1 MPERVMFTMGDIACA
16 EGALSAGCRY
26 FGGYPITPATEIA
39 EWMSQRMPELG
50 GAYVQ
55 YEDEIASITS
65 VIGASWTGVKAMTAT
80 SGPGVSL
87 MLEAVGLAV
96 MTETPLVLVNIMRG
110 GPSTGQPTK
119 GQQGDVMQAKWGS
132 HGDYQIIALTPAS
145 VQEMFD
151 QTVQAFNLSEK
162 FRTPVFVLADET
174 VGHMRERLVIPDEK
188 DLKLEYRKMPTVD
201 PSEYLPFKA
210 DDDLVP
216 PMALFGSKY
225 QFYATGL
232 THDERGYPSD
242 KENVQIELITRL
254 NDKIVKNA
262 DQIIDLERFMLDDAK
277 IAVIAYGTPSRSA
290 KRAIR
295 DARQQGIKV
304 GMLRLKTV
312 WPFPED
318 QVAQLASEVDH
329 IIVAEQNLG
338 QVYYMVKAHASP
350 TPVHLMTKPAGMPQL
365 PIEIFDKIKE
375 VKSIKP

>member
-39 EWMSQRMPELG
+39 EWMALRMPELG

-65 VIGASWTGVKAMTAT
+65 VIGASWTGTKSMTAT

-87 MLEAVGLAV
+87 MLEAIGLAV

-110 GPSTGQPTK
+110 GPSTGQPTR
-119 GQQGDVMQAKWGS
+119 GQQGDVMQPKWGS

-151 QTVQAFNLSEK
+151 QTVKAFNLAERY
-162 FRTPVFVLADET
+162 RTPVFILADET
-174 VGHMRERLVIPDEK
+174 VGHMREKLVIPDGK
-188 DLKLEYRKMPTVD
+188 DLNLVYRKLPTDD
-201 PSEYLPFKA
+201 PSEYLPFKP
-210 DDDLVP
+210 DEDLVP
-216 PMALFGSKY
+216 PMALLGSEY

-232 THDERGYPSD
+232 THDEQGYPSD
-242 KENVQIELITRL
+242 KEKVQIDLITRL
-254 NDKIVKNA
+254 NDKIIKNS
-262 DQIIDLERFMLDDAK
+262 DKIIDIEKFMLDDAD

-290 KRAIR
+290 RKAIK
-295 DARQQGIKV
+295 DAREEGIKA
-304 GMLRLKTV
+304 GMLRFKTV
-312 WPFPED
+312 WPFPEKEV
-318 QVAQLASEVDH
+318 QELAAEVKH

-338 QVYYMVKAHASP
+338 QLYYMVKAEAAP

-365 PIEIFDKIKE
+365 PHEILSKIKE
-375 VKSIKP
+375 VKSL

>member
-1 MPERVMFTMGDIACA
+1 MPERVMFTMGDIASA

-65 VIGASWTGVKAMTAT
+65 VIGASWTGVKSMTAT

-87 MLEAVGLAV
+87 MLEAIGLAV

-151 QTVQAFNLSEK
+151 QTVQAFNLSEQ

-174 VGHMRERLVIPDEK
+174 VGHMRERLVIPAKK
-188 DLKLEYRKMPTVD
+188 DLKLVYRKTPTVD

-242 KENVQIELITRL
+242 KENIQIELVTRL

-262 DQIIDLERFMLDDAK
+262 DKIIDLERFMLDDAK
-277 IAVIAYGTPSRSA
+277 IAVISYGTPSRSA

-295 DARQQGIKV
+295 DAREQGIKV

-312 WPFPED
+312 WPFPEE

-338 QVYYMVKAHASP
+338 QVYYMVKGAASP

-365 PIEIFDKIKE
+365 PHEILDKIKE
-375 VKSIKP
+375 VKSI

>member
-1 MPERVMFTMGDIACA
+1 MPERVMFTMGDIASA

-65 VIGASWTGVKAMTAT
+65 VIGASWTGVKSMTAT

-87 MLEAVGLAV
+87 MLEAIGLAV

-119 GQQGDVMQAKWGS
+119 GQQGDIMQAKWGS

-162 FRTPVFVLADET
+162 FRVPVFVLADET

-188 DLKLEYRKMPTVD
+188 DLKLEYRKLPTVD

-216 PMALFGSKY
+216 PMGLFGSKY

-242 KENVQIELITRL
+242 KENVQIELVTRL

-262 DQIIDLERFMLDDAK
+262 DQIVDLERFMLDEAK
-277 IAVIAYGTPSRSA
+277 IAVISYGTPSRSA
-290 KRAIR
+290 KKAIR
-295 DARQQGIKV
+295 DAREQGIKV

-312 WPFPED
+312 WPFPEE

-338 QVYYMVKAHASP
+338 QVYHMVKAYASP
-350 TPVHLMTKPAGMPQL
+350 TPVHLMAKPAGMPQL
-365 PIEIFDKIKE
+365 PHEILDKIKE
-375 VKSIKP
+375 IKSI

>member
-16 EGALSAGCRY
+16 EGALSAGCKY

-39 EWMSQRMPELG
+39 EWMSIRMPEEG

-55 YEDEIASITS
+55 YEDEIAAITS
-65 VIGASWTGVKAMTAT
+65 VIGASWTGAKSMTAT

-110 GPSTGQPTK
+110 GPSTGQPTR
-119 GQQGDVMQAKWGS
+119 GQQGDIMQAKWGS

-151 QTVQAFNLSEK
+151 QTIQAFNLSEK
-162 FRTPVFVLADET
+162 YRTPVFVLADET

-188 DLKLEYRKMPTVD
+188 DLKLENRKTPTVD
-201 PSEYLPFKA
+201 PEDYLPFKA

-242 KENVQIELITRL
+242 KENVQIELVTRL
-254 NDKIVKNA
+254 QNKILHNADKI
-262 DQIIDLERFMLDDAK
+262 IDVERIELDEAK
-277 IAVIAYGTPSRSA
+277 IGVIAYGTPSRSA
-290 KRAIR
+290 KKAIK
-295 DARQQGIKV
+295 DARKEGIKA
-304 GMLRLKTV
+304 GLLRLKTV
-312 WPFPED
+312 WPFPEE

-338 QVYYMVKAHASP
+338 QVYHMVKAAAAP
-350 TPVHLMTKPAGMPQL
+350 TPVHLMAKPAGMPQL
-365 PIEIFDKIKE
+365 PHEILAKLREIN
-375 VKSIKP
+375 SI

>member
-65 VIGASWTGVKAMTAT
+65 VIGASWTGVKSMTAT

-87 MLEAVGLAV
+87 MLEAIGLAV

-188 DLKLEYRKMPTVD
+188 DLKLVYRKLPTVD

-216 PMALFGSKY
+216 PMGIFGSKY

-242 KENVQIELITRL
+242 KENVQIELVTRL

-277 IAVIAYGTPSRSA
+277 IAVISYGTPSRSA

-295 DARQQGIKV
+295 DAREEGIKV

-312 WPFPED
+312 WPFPEE
-318 QVAQLASEVDH
+318 QVAQLASEVDQ

-338 QVYYMVKAHASP
+338 QVYYMVKAFAAP

-365 PIEIFDKIKE
+365 PHEILGKIRE
-375 VKSIKP
+375 VNSL

>member
-1 MPERVMFTMGDIACA
+1 MPDRIMFTMGDIASA

-39 EWMSQRMPELG
+39 EWMSQRMPEVG

-87 MLEAVGLAV
+87 MLEAIGLAV

-110 GPSTGQPTK
+110 GPSTGQPTR
-119 GQQGDVMQAKWGS
+119 GQQGDIMQAKWGS

-151 QTVQAFNLSEK
+151 QTVQAFNLSERY
-162 FRTPVFVLADET
+162 RTPVFLLADET

-188 DLKLEYRKMPTVD
+188 KLKIENRKTPTVD
-201 PSEYLPFKA
+201 PSEYLPFKP

-242 KENVQIELITRL
+242 SDEIQIGLITRL
-254 NDKIVKNA
+254 NNKILHNA
-262 DQIIDLERFMLDDAK
+262 DRIIEVERLELDDAK
-277 IAVIAYGTPSRSA
+277 TAVVSYGTPSRSA
-290 KRAIR
+290 RRAIR
-295 DARQQGIKV
+295 NARDEGIKV

-312 WPFPED
+312 WPFPEKE
-318 QVAQLASEVDH
+318 VAQLASEVDQ
-329 IIVAEQNLG
+329 IIVAEQNMG
-338 QVYYMVKAHASP
+338 QVFHMVRAAAAP
-350 TPVHLMTKPAGMPQL
+350 TPVHLMAKPAGMPQL
-365 PIEIFDKIKE
+365 PQEILEKIRE
-375 VKSIKP
+375 VSGK

>member
-26 FGGYPITPATEIA
+26 LGGYPITPATEIA
-39 EWMSQRMPELG
+39 EWMSIRMPQVG

-55 YEDEIASITS
+55 YEDEIAAITS
-65 VIGASWTGVKAMTAT
+65 VIGASWTGVKSMTAT

-87 MLEAVGLAV
+87 MLEAIGLAV

-110 GPSTGQPTK
+110 GPSTGQPTR
-119 GQQGDVMQAKWGS
+119 GQQGDIMQAKWGS

-151 QTVQAFNLSEK
+151 QTIQAFNLSEK
-162 FRTPVFVLADET
+162 YRTPVFVLADET

-188 DLKLEYRKMPTVD
+188 DLKLEYRKTPTVD
-201 PSEYLPFKA
+201 PDDYLPFKA

-216 PMALFGSKY
+216 PMATFGSKY

-242 KENVQIELITRL
+242 KDNIQIELVTRL
-254 NDKIVKNA
+254 QNKILHNADKI
-262 DQIIDLERFMLDDAK
+262 IDVERVELDDAK
-277 IAVIAYGTPSRSA
+277 IGVIAYGTPSRSA
-290 KRAIR
+290 KKAIK
-295 DARQQGIKV
+295 DAREEGIKA
-304 GMLRLKTV
+304 GLLRLKTV
-312 WPFPED
+312 WPFPEK

-338 QVYYMVKAHASP
+338 QVYHMVKATAAP
-350 TPVHLMTKPAGMPQL
+350 TPVHLMSKPAGMPQL
-365 PIEIFDKIKE
+365 PHEILAKLRDIN
-375 VKSIKP
+375 SM

>member
-1 MPERVMFTMGDIACA
+1 MPERIMFTMGDIACA
-16 EGALSAGCRY
+16 EGALCAGCRY

-39 EWMSQRMPELG
+39 EWMSQRMPQVG

-65 VIGASWTGVKAMTAT
+65 VIGASWTGVKSMTAT

-87 MLEAVGLAV
+87 MQEAIGLAV

-110 GPSTGQPTK
+110 GPSTGQPTR

-151 QTVQAFNLSEK
+151 QTVQAFNLSERY
-162 FRTPVFVLADET
+162 RTPVYVLADET
-174 VGHMRERLVIPDEK
+174 VGHMREKLIIPDQK
-188 DLKLEYRKMPTVD
+188 DIRIENRKKPTVE

-216 PMALFGSKY
+216 PMALLGSKY

-242 KENVQIELITRL
+242 SEEVQIELITRL
-254 NDKIVKNA
+254 SNKILRNADKI
-262 DQIIDLERFMLDDAK
+262 IDVDRVELDDAR
-277 IAVIAYGTPSRSA
+277 IAVISYGTPARSA
-290 KRAIR
+290 KRAIKI
-295 DARQQGIKV
+295 AREQGIKV

-312 WPFPED
+312 WPFPENE
-318 QVAQLASEVDH
+318 VAQIATEVDH

-338 QVYYMVKAHASP
+338 QVYYMVKAAAAS
-350 TPVHLMTKPAGMPQL
+350 TPVHLMAKPAGMPQL
-365 PIEIFDKIKE
+365 PSEILDKIKE
-375 VKSIKP
+375 IDAQ

>member
-1 MPERVMFTMGDIACA
+1 MGDIACA

-39 EWMSQRMPELG
+39 EWMSIRMPELG

-65 VIGASWTGVKAMTAT
+65 VIGASWTGTKSMTAT

-110 GPSTGQPTK
+110 GPSTGQPTR
-119 GQQGDVMQAKWGS
+119 GQQGDIMQAKWGS

-151 QTVQAFNLSEK
+151 QTVQAFNLAERY
-162 FRTPVFVLADET
+162 RTPVFILADET

-188 DLKLEYRKMPTVD
+188 DLKLEYRKT
-201 PSEYLPFKA
+201 PSGPPEDYLPFKA

-216 PMALFGSKY
+216 PMALLGSKY

-242 KENVQIELITRL
+242 KEHIQIELITRL
-254 NDKIVKNA
+254 NDKILKNA
-262 DQIIDLERFMLDDAK
+262 DKIIDLERFMLDDAE
-277 IAVIAYGTPSRSA
+277 IGVIAYGTPSRSA
-290 KRAIR
+290 KKAIK
-295 DARQQGIKV
+295 DARAEGIKA

-312 WPFPED
+312 WPFPAD
-318 QVAQLASEVDH
+318 AVADLAGQVKHL
-329 IIVAEQNLG
+329 IVPEQNLG
-338 QVYYMVKAHASP
+338 QVYYMVKPEAGT
-350 TPVHLMTKPAGMPQL
+350 TPVHSMTKPAGMPQL
-365 PIEIFDKIKE
+365 PHEILDKIRE
-375 VKSIKP
+375 VNEIK

>member
-16 EGALSAGCRY
+16 EGALSAGCKY

-39 EWMSQRMPELG
+39 EWMSIRMPQVG

-55 YEDEIASITS
+55 YEDEIAAITS
-65 VIGASWTGVKAMTAT
+65 VIGASWTGTKSMTAT

-110 GPSTGQPTK
+110 GPSTGQPTR
-119 GQQGDVMQAKWGS
+119 GQQGDIMQAKWGS

-151 QTVQAFNLSEK
+151 QTIQAFNLSEK
-162 FRTPVFVLADET
+162 YRTPVFVLADET

-188 DLKLEYRKMPTVD
+188 DLKLEYRKTPTVD
-201 PSEYLPFKA
+201 PEDYLPFKA

-216 PMALFGSKY
+216 PMAVFGSKY

-242 KENVQIELITRL
+242 KENIQIELVTRL
-254 NDKIVKNA
+254 QNKILHNADKI
-262 DQIIDLERFMLDDAK
+262 IDVERVELDDAK
-277 IAVIAYGTPSRSA
+277 IGVIAYGTPSRSA
-290 KRAIR
+290 KKAIK
-295 DARQQGIKV
+295 DARKEGIKV
-304 GMLRLKTV
+304 GLLRLKTV
-312 WPFPED
+312 WPFPEE

-338 QVYYMVKAHASP
+338 QVYYMVKAAAAP
-350 TPVHLMTKPAGMPQL
+350 IPVHLMSKPAGMPQL
-365 PIEIFDKIKE
+365 PHEILEKVREINDL
-375 VKSIKP
+375 

>member
-65 VIGASWTGVKAMTAT
+65 VIGASWTGVKSMTAT

-87 MLEAVGLAV
+87 MLEAIGLAV

-119 GQQGDVMQAKWGS
+119 GQQGDIMQAKWGS

-151 QTVQAFNLSEK
+151 QTVQAFNLSERY
-162 FRTPVFVLADET
+162 RTPVFVLADET

-188 DLKLEYRKMPTVD
+188 DLKLEYRKTPTVD
-201 PSEYLPFKA
+201 PEEYLPFKP

-242 KENVQIELITRL
+242 KEDVQIDLITRL
-254 NDKIVKNA
+254 NNKIIHNADKI
-262 DQIIDLERFMLDDAK
+262 IDVERVELDDAK
-277 IAVIAYGTPSRSA
+277 IGVIAYGTPSRSA
-290 KRAIR
+290 KKAIK
-295 DARQQGIKV
+295 DARKEGIKA
-304 GMLRLKTV
+304 GLLRLKTV
-312 WPFPED
+312 WPFPEE

-338 QVYYMVKAHASP
+338 QVYHMVRSAAAP

-365 PIEIFDKIKE
+365 PHEILIKLRE
-375 VKSIKP
+375 VNSL

>member
-110 GPSTGQPTK
+110 GPSTGQPTR

-174 VGHMRERLVIPDEK
+174 VGHMRERLIIPDES

-201 PSEYLPFKA
+201 PSEYLPFKP

-242 KENVQIELITRL
+242 KEKVQIELITRL
-254 NDKIVKNA
+254 NHKIVKNA
-262 DQIIDLERFMLDDAK
+262 DKIIDLERFMLDDAK

-295 DARQQGIKV
+295 DAREEGIKV

-312 WPFPED
+312 WPFPEK

-365 PIEIFDKIKE
+365 PHEILDKIKE
-375 VKSIKP
+375 VKSIK

>member
-39 EWMSQRMPELG
+39 EWMALRMPELG

-65 VIGASWTGVKAMTAT
+65 VIGASWTGAKSMTAT

-87 MLEAVGLAV
+87 MLEAIGLAV

-119 GQQGDVMQAKWGS
+119 GQQGDIMQAKWGS

-151 QTVQAFNLSEK
+151 QTVQAFNLAEK
-162 FRTPVFVLADET
+162 YRTPVFILADET

-188 DLKLEYRKMPTVD
+188 DLKLEYRKQ
-201 PSEYLPFKA
+201 PSGPPEDYLPFKA

-216 PMALFGSKY
+216 PMALLGSKY

-242 KENVQIELITRL
+242 KENIQIELVTRL
-254 NDKIVKNA
+254 HDKIIKNQ
-262 DQIIDLERFMLDDAK
+262 DDIIDLEKFMLEDAK
-277 IAVIAYGTPSRSA
+277 IGVVAYGTPSRSA
-290 KRAIR
+290 RRAIK
-295 DARQQGIKV
+295 DARAEGINV

-312 WPFPED
+312 WPFPEN
-318 QVAQLASEVDH
+318 AIAELASEVNH

-338 QVYYMVKAHASP
+338 QAYHMVRSAASP

-365 PIEIFDKIKE
+365 PHEILDKIRE
-375 VKSIKP
+375 VNSI

>member
-1 MPERVMFTMGDIACA
+1 MPKRVMFTMGDIACA

-39 EWMSQRMPELG
+39 EWMSIRMPEVG

-65 VIGASWTGVKAMTAT
+65 VIGASWTGTKSMTAT

-87 MLEAVGLAV
+87 MLEAIGLAV

-119 GQQGDVMQAKWGS
+119 GQQGDVMQPKWGS

-151 QTVQAFNLSEK
+151 QTVQAFNLSERY
-162 FRTPVFVLADET
+162 RTPVFVLADEA
-174 VGHMRERLVIPDEK
+174 VGHMRERLVIPSDK
-188 DLKLEYRKMPTVD
+188 DLNLEYRKLPTVD
-201 PSEYLPFKA
+201 PSEYLPFKP

-216 PMALFGSKY
+216 PMALLGSEY

-242 KENVQIELITRL
+242 KEHIQIELITRL
-254 NDKIVKNA
+254 NDKILKNA
-262 DQIIDLERFMLDDAK
+262 DKIIDVEEFMLDDAK
-277 IAVIAYGTPSRSA
+277 IAIIAYGTPSRSA
-290 KRAIR
+290 KRAIK
-295 DARQQGIKV
+295 DAREEGIKV
-304 GMLRLKTV
+304 GMLRLKTI
-312 WPFPED
+312 WPFPEE
-318 QVAQLASEVDH
+318 QVARVASQVDH

-338 QVYYMVKAHASP
+338 QMYYMIKAAAAP
-350 TPVHLMTKPAGMPQL
+350 TKIHLMAKPAGMPQL
-365 PIEIFDKIKE
+365 PHEILEKIRE
-375 VKSIKP
+375 IKSA

>member
-39 EWMSQRMPELG
+39 EWMSIRMPEVG

-65 VIGASWTGVKAMTAT
+65 VIGASWTGTKSMTAT

-87 MLEAVGLAV
+87 MLEAIGLAV

-110 GPSTGQPTK
+110 GPSTGQPTR
-119 GQQGDVMQAKWGS
+119 GQQGDVMQPKWGS

-151 QTVQAFNLSEK
+151 QTVQAFNLSERY
-162 FRTPVFVLADET
+162 RTPVFVLADET

-188 DLKLEYRKMPTVD
+188 DLKLEYRKLASGPPED
-201 PSEYLPFKA
+201 YLPFKP
-210 DDDLVP
+210 DEDLVP
-216 PMALFGSKY
+216 PMALLGSKY

-242 KENVQIELITRL
+242 REKIQIELITRL
-254 NDKIVKNA
+254 NDKIINNA
-262 DQIIDLERFMLDDAK
+262 DKIIDVEKFMLDDAR
-277 IAVIAYGTPSRSA
+277 IGVIAYGTPSRSA
-290 KRAIR
+290 KKAIKE
-295 DARQQGIKV
+295 AREQGIKA

-312 WPFPED
+312 WPFPEK
-318 QVAQLASEVDH
+318 QVAELASQVDH

-338 QVYYMVKAHASP
+338 QMYQMVRAGAAP
-350 TPVHLMTKPAGMPQL
+350 TPVHLMAKPAGMPQL
-365 PIEIFDKIKE
+365 PREILDKIRE
-375 VKSIKP
+375 VKAL

>member
-1 MPERVMFTMGDIACA
+1 MPEREMFTMGDIACA

-39 EWMSQRMPELG
+39 EWMSMRMPELG

-55 YEDEIASITS
+55 YEDEIAAITS
-65 VIGASWTGVKAMTAT
+65 VIGASWTGVKSMTAT

-110 GPSTGQPTK
+110 GPSTGQPTR
-119 GQQGDVMQAKWGS
+119 GQQGDIMQAKWGS

-151 QTVQAFNLSEK
+151 QTVQAFNLAEK
-162 FRTPVFVLADET
+162 YRTPVFVLADET

-188 DLKLEYRKMPTVD
+188 DLKVEFRKSPTVD
-201 PSEYLPFKA
+201 PQEYLPFKA

-216 PMALFGSKY
+216 PMAVFGSKY

-242 KENVQIELITRL
+242 KENVQIELVTRL
-254 NDKIVKNA
+254 QNKILHNADKI
-262 DQIIDLERFMLDDAK
+262 IDVERVELDDAK
-277 IAVIAYGTPSRSA
+277 IGVIAYGTPSRSA
-290 KRAIR
+290 KKAIK
-295 DARQQGIKV
+295 DARKEGIKV
-304 GMLRLKTV
+304 GLLRLKTV
-312 WPFPED
+312 WPFPEEH
-318 QVAQLASEVDH
+318 VAQLASEVDH

-338 QVYYMVKAHASP
+338 QVYHMVKSAGAP
-350 TPVHLMTKPAGMPQL
+350 TPVHLMSKPAGMPQL
-365 PIEIFDKIKE
+365 PHEILEKIRA
-375 VKSIKP
+375 INDL

>member
-1 MPERVMFTMGDIACA
+1 MPERIMFTMGDVACA

-39 EWMSQRMPELG
+39 EWMSRRMPELG

-65 VIGASWTGVKAMTAT
+65 VIGASWAGTKAMTAT
-80 SGPGVSL
+80 SGPGISL
-87 MLEAVGLAV
+87 MQEAIGLAV
-96 MTETPLVLVNIMRG
+96 MTETPIVIVNIMRG
-110 GPSTGQPTK
+110 GPSTGQPTR
-119 GQQGDVMQAKWGS
+119 GQQGDIMQAKWGS

-151 QTVQAFNLSEK
+151 QTVQAFNLAEQY
-162 FRTPVFVLADET
+162 RVPVFVLADET

-188 DLKLEYRKMPTVD
+188 DLKIVTRKKPTVS
-201 PSEYLPFKA
+201 PEEYLPFKA
-210 DDDLVP
+210 DENLVP
-216 PMALFGSKY
+216 PMATFGSGY

-242 KENVQIELITRL
+242 KENIQIELITRL
-254 NDKIVKNA
+254 SDKIRKNA
-262 DQIIDLERFMLDDAK
+262 DKIIDLEQFQLDDAD

-295 DARQQGIKV
+295 MARDEGIKV
-304 GMLRLKTV
+304 GLLRLKTV
-312 WPFPED
+312 WPFPEKVIMD
-318 QVAQLASEVDH
+318 LASEVKQ

-338 QVYYMVKAHASP
+338 QVYHMVRAYTGT
-350 TPVHLMTKPAGMPQL
+350 TPVRLMAKPAGMPQL
-365 PIEIFDKIKE
+365 PHEILDVIKE
-375 VKSIKP
+375 VA

>member
-1 MPERVMFTMGDIACA
+1 MPERVMFTMGDVACA

-39 EWMSQRMPELG
+39 EWMARRMPELG

-65 VIGASWTGVKAMTAT
+65 VIGASWAGTKAMTAT
-80 SGPGVSL
+80 SGPGISL
-87 MLEAVGLAV
+87 MQEAIGLAV
-96 MTETPLVLVNIMRG
+96 MTETPVVLINIMRG
-110 GPSTGQPTK
+110 GPSTGQPTR

-151 QTVQAFNLSEK
+151 QTVQAFNLAEQ
-162 FRTPVFVLADET
+162 FRVPVFVLADET

-188 DLKLEYRKMPTVD
+188 DLKIVSRKKPTVSPD
-201 PSEYLPFKA
+201 EYLPFRP

-216 PMALFGSKY
+216 PMATFGSGY

-242 KENVQIELITRL
+242 KEDVQIELITRL
-254 NDKIVKNA
+254 SEKIKRNA
-262 DQIIDLERFMLDDAK
+262 DKIIDLERVQLDDAE
-277 IAVIAYGTPSRSA
+277 IGVIAYGTPSRSA

-295 DARQQGIKV
+295 MAREEGIKV
-304 GMLRLKTV
+304 GLLRLKTV
-312 WPFPED
+312 WPFPERAIMD
-318 QVAQLASEVDH
+318 LASEVKH

-338 QVYYMVKAHASP
+338 QVYHMVKAYAGT
-350 TPVHLMTKPAGMPQL
+350 TPVRLMAKPAGMPQL
-365 PIEIFDKIKE
+365 PEEIFDVIKE
-375 VKSIKP
+375 VAK

>member
-1 MPERVMFTMGDIACA
+1 MPERVMFTMGDIASA

-39 EWMSQRMPELG
+39 EWMAERMPEVG

-87 MLEAVGLAV
+87 MLEAIGLAV

-110 GPSTGQPTK
+110 GPSTGQPTR

-151 QTVQAFNLSEK
+151 QTVQAFNLSERY
-162 FRTPVFVLADET
+162 RTPVFVLADET

-188 DLKLEYRKMPTVD
+188 DLKIENRKTPTVD
-201 PSEYLPFKA
+201 PSEYLPFKP

-242 KENVQIELITRL
+242 KDDIQIDLITRL
-254 NDKIVKNA
+254 NDKILRNA
-262 DQIIDLERFMLDDAK
+262 DKIIEVERLDLDDAK
-277 IAVIAYGTPSRSA
+277 TAVVSYGTPSRSA

-295 DARQQGIKV
+295 NARDEGIKV

-312 WPFPED
+312 WPFPEKEIT
-318 QVAQLASEVDH
+318 QLASEVDQ

-338 QVYYMVKAHASP
+338 QVYYMVKAAAAP
-350 TPVHLMTKPAGMPQL
+350 TPVHLMAKPAGMPQL
-365 PIEIFDKIKE
+365 PDEILQKIRE
-375 VKSIKP
+375 VSSK

>member
-1 MPERVMFTMGDIACA
+1 MPERIMFTMGDIACA

-39 EWMSQRMPELG
+39 EWMAERMPELG

-65 VIGASWTGVKAMTAT
+65 VIGASWTGVKSMTAT

-110 GPSTGQPTK
+110 GPSTGQPTR
-119 GQQGDVMQAKWGS
+119 GQQGDIMQAKWGS

-151 QTVQAFNLSEK
+151 QTVQAFNLSERY
-162 FRTPVFVLADET
+162 RTPVFVLADET
-174 VGHMRERLVIPDEK
+174 VGHMREKLVIPDEK
-188 DLKLEYRKMPTVD
+188 DLKIENRKLPTVD

-242 KENVQIELITRL
+242 KDDVQIDLITRL
-254 NDKIVKNA
+254 NNKILHNADKIIEIEHT
-262 DQIIDLERFMLDDAK
+262 DLDDAK
-277 IAVIAYGTPSRSA
+277 IAVISYGTPSRSA
-290 KRAIR
+290 KRAIKNAR
-295 DARQQGIKV
+295 DEGIKA
-304 GMLRLKTV
+304 GLFRLKTV
-312 WPFPED
+312 WPFPDKE
-318 QVAQLASEVDH
+318 VAQLATEVDH

-338 QVYYMVKAHASP
+338 QVYYMVKAAAAP

-365 PIEIFDKIKE
+365 PHEILDKIRE
-375 VKSIKP
+375 VSTK

>member
-39 EWMSQRMPELG
+39 EWMSIRMPEVG

-65 VIGASWTGVKAMTAT
+65 VIGASWTGAKAMTAT

-87 MLEAVGLAV
+87 MLEAIGLAV

-119 GQQGDVMQAKWGS
+119 GQQGDVMQPKWGS

-188 DLKLEYRKMPTVD
+188 DLKLEYRKLPTV
-201 PSEYLPFKA
+201 PPEEYLPFKA

-216 PMALFGSKY
+216 PMALLGSKY

-242 KENVQIELITRL
+242 KEAVQIELVTRL
-254 NDKIVKNA
+254 NDKIIKNA
-262 DQIIDLERFMLDDAK
+262 DKIIDVERFMLDDAK

-290 KRAIR
+290 RRAIK
-295 DARQQGIKV
+295 DAREEGIKV
-304 GMLRLKTV
+304 GMLRFKTV
-312 WPFPED
+312 WPFPEA
-318 QVAQLASEVDH
+318 QVAQIANEVDH

-338 QVYYMVKAHASP
+338 QMYYMVRPAAAP

-365 PIEIFDKIKE
+365 PQEILEKIRE
-375 VKSIKP
+375 ISSIR